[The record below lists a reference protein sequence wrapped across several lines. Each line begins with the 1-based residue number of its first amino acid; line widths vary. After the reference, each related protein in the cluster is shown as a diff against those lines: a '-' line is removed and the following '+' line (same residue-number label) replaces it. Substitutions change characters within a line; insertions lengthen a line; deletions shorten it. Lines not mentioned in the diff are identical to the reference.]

1 MTKGNST
8 LLFTLAVLMMTMV
21 SCATVGKDFA
31 TDKVP
36 MIKIGKTTKADINNL
51 FGTPWRTGVED
62 GDKTW
67 TYGYYRYKLFGG
79 SETRD
84 LIVRF
89 DESGRVN
96 SYSYN
101 TSEIEE

>member
-36 MIKIGKTTKADINNL
+36 MIKIGKTTKINND
-51 FGTPWRTGVED
+51 FIQ
-62 GDKTW
+62 K
-67 TYGYYRYKLFGG
+67 YR
-79 SETRD
+79 
-84 LIVRF
+84 
-89 DESGRVN
+89 
-96 SYSYN
+96 
-101 TSEIEE
+101 IEYQ